1 MLPGTLF
8 VVATP
13 LGNLGDITPRA
24 IETLKRAAIVACED
38 TRRTRGLLERFGIRP
53 PRVVSCHKFN
63 EKRQLAPL
71 LAALREGKDVAL
83 VSDGGT
89 PGLSDPGAFVVEAA
103 LKEGLPVSPIP
114 GPSAVAAALS
124 ACGIPASAFLFEGF
138 LPARAGERR
147 RAVQALRDE
156 TRAIVL
162 FEAPHRVAATV
173 ADLAAELGDRQVT
186 LMRELTKIHEEVR
199 RTTLRALAVDLG
211 SRPPLGEFTLVI
223 EGRKDEPAAVRP
235 MSAAQLRERYAAM
248 LESGTD
254 RREALK
260 TLVRE
265 TGLARKEVYAAVRSG
280 GGDGRS
286 E

>member
-1 MLPGTLF
+1 MVPGTLF

-13 LGNLGDITPRA
+13 LGNLADITPRA

-63 EKRQLAPL
+63 EKRQLAML
-71 LAALREGKDVAL
+71 LAALQDGKDVAL

-124 ACGIPASAFLFEGF
+124 ACGIPASSFLFEGF

-147 RAVQALRDE
+147 RARRPGTGRDW
-156 TRAIVL
+156 R
-162 FEAPHRVAATV
+162 
-173 ADLAAELGDRQVT
+173 
-186 LMRELTKIHEEVR
+186 
-199 RTTLRALAVDLG
+199 
-211 SRPPLGEFTLVI
+211 
-223 EGRKDEPAAVRP
+223 
-235 MSAAQLRERYAAM
+235 
-248 LESGTD
+248 
-254 RREALK
+254 
-260 TLVRE
+260 
-265 TGLARKEVYAAVRSG
+265 
-280 GGDGRS
+280 
-286 E
+286 